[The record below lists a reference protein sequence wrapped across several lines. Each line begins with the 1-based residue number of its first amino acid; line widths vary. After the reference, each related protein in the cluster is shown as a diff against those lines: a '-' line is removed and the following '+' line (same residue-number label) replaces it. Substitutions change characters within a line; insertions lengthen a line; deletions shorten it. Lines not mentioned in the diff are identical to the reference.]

1 MQTKYEKFILN
12 DKVETNKFSQNGN
25 KAAQYWSIQ
34 NFKIFLIESI
44 LTVPWANCNEFDIKS
59 IHIPTQIL
67 SDSTLIIGYHIP
79 RESNYLLNYQ
89 INPHDYGHY
98 HD

>member
-1 MQTKYEKFILN
+1 MKALSSMIKEKTTFFLRMKIKQLSKGASKN
-12 DKVETNKFSQNGN
+12 L
-25 KAAQYWSIQ
+25 
-34 NFKIFLIESI
+34 KIFLNRSI
-44 LTVPWANCNEFDIKS
+44 LTVLWAKYNEFEIKS

-67 SDSTLIIGYHIP
+67 SDSTLIIGYHLP
-79 RESNYLLNYQ
+79 RERNYLLNYQ